1 MTIKLQIGRRVAL
14 LAAVAV
20 MLAAF
25 LPISGANAASP
36 DQQRADI
43 RNTANKTL
51 DQLYAAQPSAKMAVQ
66 KAAGYAVFSEISTKI
81 LLAGG
86 GGGKGIVVDAVAHQE
101 TFMTMATLQAGYGM
115 GITKTHLVWVFERE
129 SALRNF
135 IDNGLILGTDV
146 NLQVNPGT
154 GGALYGGAVEVQP
167 GVWLF
172 QLNDAGLAL
181 DLTVEGTKYFKDSG
195 LN

>member
-1 MTIKLQIGRRVAL
+1 MSINLQIGRRVAF

-20 MLAAF
+20 TLAAI
-25 LPISGANAASP
+25 LPVAGANAASP
-36 DQQRADI
+36 DEQRAEI
-43 RNTANKTL
+43 RNTAAKTL
-51 DQLYAAQPSAKMAVQ
+51 DQLYAAQPSAKMAVR

-101 TFMTMATLQAGYGM
+101 TFMMMAMLQAGYGM

-135 IDNGLILGTDV
+135 IDDGLILGADV

-154 GGALYGGAVEVQP
+154 GGGLYDGAVEVQP
-167 GVWLF
+167 GVWLY
-172 QLNDAGLAL
+172 QLSDAGLAL
-181 DLTVEGTKYFKDSG
+181 DLTVEGTKYFKDSS